1 MISTVKRSFLFI
13 AILTLSL
20 AQPLRPQSDTAVRAT
35 VNRAL
40 PLLQKSAA
48 EFVTQRACF
57 SCHHNGLSIL
67 TLHLA
72 GERGFPVDMKTL
84 RMVEEKTF
92 RVLRSP
98 QALDDAVQ
106 AVNLSDPTP
115 NDSLLLMAAHAAGL
129 QPDLPTAVY
138 AARITRW
145 QRNGHWITSDFRPP
159 HSSSL
164 FAATATAV
172 RAIRLYMPEELAV
185 ERDATIDDARRW
197 LRETRPESTE
207 DAAFRVMGLVWAR
220 AETGDI
226 INATSDLTSLQNA
239 NGGWSQLKGY
249 DADAYSTGEALFALS
264 EAGVPPSTAV
274 WQKGQKFLLSTQE
287 KDGTW
292 HVRTRM
298 LSPAEVSPPY
308 FSTGFPY
315 KKDEFLSYAGTCW
328 AVMALLS
335 ALPPAETYSPQPL
348 TTVPTDAP
356 TWARPVLFGSARELE
371 ALLSSGLDA
380 NSKTS
385 RGTTLLMLAAH
396 DSEKVRLLLA
406 HGADVKSRSNSGT
419 DALTVASTYRDTA
432 AAIQFLLDAGAEV
445 QAPEGVRTRHSPLA
459 FTSMTGDIENA
470 RRLLARGAKP
480 SAEALAEAVTFDNAD
495 IVRALIKAGA
505 DANIRE
511 ASGINLLHWA
521 TIANR
526 ASVIPVLAETH
537 VPLDDT
543 DDFGFT
549 PLMYAATL
557 DHGNT
562 DTLRE
567 LLKAGADRSIRNLEG
582 RTPLQQARRLKHSQL
597 ADALK

>member
-1 MISTVKRSFLFI
+1 VKRFLVSI
-13 AILTLSL
+13 AILTLL
-20 AQPLRPQSDTAVRAT
+20 ITQPVKPQSESGTRAAVA
-35 VNRAL
+35 RAL

-48 EFVTQRACF
+48 EFVAQRSCF

-67 TLHLA
+67 ALHLA
-72 GERGFPVDMKTL
+72 SERGFSIDSKTL
-84 RMVEEKTF
+84 RAVEDKTF
-92 RVLRSP
+92 RVLRAP

-129 QPDLPTAVY
+129 PPDLSTAVH

-145 QRNGHWITSDFRPP
+145 QRDGHWITSDFRPP

-172 RAIRLYMPEELAV
+172 RAIRRYMPSELAA
-185 ERDATIDDARRW
+185 ERDASIDDARQW
-197 LRETRPESTE
+197 LRNTKPESTE
-207 DAAFRVMGLVWAR
+207 DAAFRVMGLVWAG
-220 AETGDI
+220 AD
-226 INATSDLTSLQNA
+226 ATDVLKAVTDLTSLQIA
-239 NGGWSQLKGY
+239 NGGWPQLQGY

-264 EAGVPPSTAV
+264 EARVPSSNPA
-274 WQKGQKFLLSTQE
+274 WQKGQKFLLSTQA

-292 HVRTRM
+292 RVRTRM
-298 LSPAEVSPPY
+298 ISPAEVSPPY

-315 KKDEFLSYAGTCW
+315 KKDEFISYAGTCW

-335 ALPPAETYSPQPL
+335 ALPPVTMEPPQSSQEIRS
-348 TTVPTDAP
+348 DAP
-356 TWARPVLFGSARELE
+356 SWARTALFGPPRELE
-371 ALLSSGLDA
+371 RLLSSGLDA

-385 RGTTLLMLAAH
+385 NGTTLLMMSAH
-396 DSEKVRLLLA
+396 DSEKVRLLLT
-406 HGADVKSRSNSGT
+406 HGADVKTRSSSAA
-419 DALTVASTYRDTA
+419 DALTVASTYRGTA
-432 AAIQFLLDAGAEV
+432 AAIQFLLDGGAEA
-445 QAPEGVRTRHSPLA
+445 QPPEGVRPRHSPLV

-470 RRLLARGAKP
+470 RRLLARGAEP
-480 SAEALAEAVTFDNAD
+480 SAEALAEAVTFGNPD

-505 DANIRE
+505 DVSIRE
-511 ASGINLLHWA
+511 ASGVNLLHWA
-521 TIANR
+521 TITHR
-526 ASVIPVLAETH
+526 AAVIPVLADAH

-562 DTLRE
+562 ETLQE